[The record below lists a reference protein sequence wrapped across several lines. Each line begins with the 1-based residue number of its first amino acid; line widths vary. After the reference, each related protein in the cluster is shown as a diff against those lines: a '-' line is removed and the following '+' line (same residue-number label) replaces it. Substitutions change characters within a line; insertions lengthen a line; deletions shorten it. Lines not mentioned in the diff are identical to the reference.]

1 LASIRG
7 GLSRGKDA
15 HSTTSQADQNEVKLL
30 FCAHRSQSPSR
41 RFTGTSELPI
51 LARENFPSSNRGNSI
66 RQNVRTKSACQ
77 SESQEA
83 DKERPRKCT
92 QRRSVRKGDAP
103 KMGDQ
108 WVYVAIDAET
118 KLIPSFRIG
127 KRVRPD
133 TWAFLTDLYNRLDT
147 RRQLTTEH

>member
-1 LASIRG
+1 
-7 GLSRGKDA
+7 
-15 HSTTSQADQNEVKLL
+15 
-30 FCAHRSQSPSR
+30 
-41 RFTGTSELPI
+41 
-51 LARENFPSSNRGNSI
+51 
-66 RQNVRTKSACQ
+66 
-77 SESQEA
+77 
-83 DKERPRKCT
+83 
-92 QRRSVRKGDAP
+92 VRKGDAP